1 MVFGF
6 SPDFIQIVYNVVGSL
21 VYTEQWVTMMAIV
34 MVMGMGVDTITII
47 HLVVLQ
53 FACLLVS

>member
-1 MVFGF
+1 MRVCACVFILYVMVFGF

-34 MVMGMGVDTITII
+34 MVMGM
-47 HLVVLQ
+47 VLI
-53 FACLLVS
+53 LLL